1 MTTRL
6 DPDTLVTFGADV
18 LPAVGLP
25 EPDARLVA
33 ESLITADLWGHP
45 SHGMLRLDWYVAGLW
60 SGRDAPGH
68 RDVPDEHEDPDLDR
82 YLADRAVSDVP
93 PPTQAE
99 SSDGPLLRAGR
110 RGSRTV
116 GTEPFALLTVAR

>member
-68 RDVPDEHEDPDLDR
+68 RDVPDEHEDPR
-82 YLADRAVSDVP
+82 PR
-93 PPTQAE
+93 
-99 SSDGPLLRAGR
+99 PLPGR
-110 RGSRTV
+110 PCSFRRPSTNPG
-116 GTEPFALLTVAR
+116 